1 MKRISAVLLVVLCA
15 LPLLLAQTQVT
26 STETVE
32 EIIARINNN
41 IITRA
46 DLRKA
51 REQLQIEAK
60 QQPNSADAE
69 QAASQHEKDLLRDL
83 IDQQLLLGKAQDLG
97 ISVDTDLVKKLDD
110 VRKQLHADSM
120 EDLEKAAQAQGI
132 SFEDFKQN
140 MKNNLLTQRVIS
152 QEVGGHINVSSGEI
166 QDFYNQH
173 KTELERPEQVRL
185 SEILIAIQAQPAP
198 ASSKDQ
204 AASPAPAPTPQDVA
218 QAQTKVDQVYDMLKK
233 GGNFD
238 ELAKKYSN
246 GPTASAGG
254 DLEYFKRGTLS
265 KDLETT
271 VFGLKAGQY
280 TEPVRTNQGF
290 VILKVTEHQ
299 TPGIPPVKE
308 VESQIQEQIYMTK
321 MQPALRDYLTKLREE
336 AYIDIKAGYIDTGAS
351 PNETKPVYTTA
362 SAEDA
367 ATKEKK
373 KKRFGLF

>member
-1 MKRISAVLLVVLCA
+1 MKRISAVLLVVLGA

-51 REQLQIEAK
+51 REQLQAEAK

-152 QEVGGHINVSSGEI
+152 QEVGGHINVSSAEI
-166 QDFYNQH
+166 QEYYDQH
-173 KTELERPEQVRL
+173 KAELERPEQVRL
-185 SEILIAIQAQPAP
+185 SEILIAIQAKPA
-198 ASSKDQ
+198 AEGQKDQ
-204 AASPAPAPTPQDVA
+204 LAPQTPSPEDVA
-218 QAQTKVDQVYDMLKK
+218 QAQAKVDQVYDMLKK

-238 ELAKKYSN
+238 DLAKKYSN

-299 TPGIPPVKE
+299 SSGIPPVKE
-308 VESQIQEQIYMTK
+308 VGNQIQEQIYMTK

-336 AYIDIKAGYIDTGAS
+336 AYIDIKPGYIDTGAS
-351 PNETKPVYTTA
+351 PNETKPIYTTA

-367 ATKEKK
+367 ATKDKK